1 MDFRELRYMLLLAK
15 TKNITKAAEALHISQ
30 PSLSQFLHKV
40 EREMGSVL
48 FQRGPRGL
56 TPTPA
61 GEEYIRTAR
70 EILVQREELRQRIND
85 LAEMRR
91 GKLTLG
97 VTTQRGGHL
106 VPDVISSFRR
116 KHPGIELKILERLS
130 TDDLEETALE
140 GECDVFVSNLPL
152 NHPEIAYRVLTE
164 DCLHLVLPPSHPL
177 PCAISDFTF
186 QRTLDLI
193 HTLRNDDFIVPPL
206 TSMKMG
212 RLIKSLFQLLD
223 FKPRVM
229 LETHSVDTAQYMVLG
244 GVGITF
250 AHRSVFLDPRMQE
263 KPIYIPL
270 DDARFRMPL
279 VAGFSNR
286 DYISGLAN
294 VFYEEMRDI
303 VQRKTKADNAAYGL
317 PTGKKK
323 RRAAAR

>member
-15 TKNITKAAEALHISQ
+15 TKNITKTAEILHISQ

-40 EREMGSVL
+40 EREMGSTL

-56 TPTPA
+56 APTPA

-70 EILVQREELRQRIND
+70 EILMQREELRQRIGD
-85 LAEMRR
+85 LTEMRR

-152 NHPEIAYRVLTE
+152 RHPEIAYRILTD
-164 DCLHLVLPPSHPL
+164 DCLHLVLPPSYPL
-177 PCAISDFTF
+177 PHEISDFTF
-186 QRTLDLI
+186 ERTLDLI
-193 HTLRNDDFIVPPL
+193 HALRNEDFIVPPL
-206 TSMKMG
+206 SGMKMG

-223 FKPRVM
+223 FEPRVM

-270 DDARFRMPL
+270 DDPRFRMPL

-286 DYISGLAN
+286 DYVSDLSRT
-294 VFYEEMRDI
+294 FYEEMRDI
-303 VQRKTKADNAAYGL
+303 VQKKTKADNPAYGL
-317 PTGKKK
+317 P
-323 RRAAAR
+323 AA

>member
-1 MDFRELRYMLLLAK
+1 MDFRELRYMLLLTK
-15 TKNITKAAEALHISQ
+15 TRNITKAAEILHVSQ

-40 EREMGSVL
+40 EREMGSTL
-48 FQRGPRGL
+48 FERSPRGL

-61 GEEYIRTAR
+61 GEEYIRAAR
-70 EILVQREELRQRIND
+70 EILMQREELRQRIND

-116 KHPGIELKILERLS
+116 QHPGIELKILERLS

-152 NHPEIAYRVLTE
+152 KHPEIAYRILTE
-164 DCLHLVLPPSHPL
+164 DCLHLVLPPSYAL
-177 PCAISDFTF
+177 PCGIPDFTF
-186 QRTLDLI
+186 ERTLELI
-193 HTLRNDDFIVPPL
+193 HALRNEDFIVPPL

-212 RLIKSLFQLLD
+212 RLVKTLFQLLD
-223 FKPRVM
+223 FEPRVM

-270 DDARFRMPL
+270 DDPRFRMPL

-294 VFYEEMRDI
+294 VFYGEMRDI
-303 VQRKTKADNAAYGL
+303 VQKKTKADNPAYGL
-317 PTGKKK
+317 P
-323 RRAAAR
+323 ARS